1 MNITGQSALM
11 SFGTNLIRK
20 KEGKEM
26 RKQRASVS
34 FVLALAGILL
44 AAFIVTGYSTPAMA
58 QTTLKIGFMANMTG
72 PLGRDYQKLV
82 QALAAV
88 ENQKGGLTIG
98 NQKYK
103 IELIVYDSKNNAETG
118 RAAVERL
125 VFQDKVKFM
134 LGDGTVDAWYPVTES
149 NKVVSLDYT
158 PSPVI
163 LNPKL
168 KYTFQGSALNTQG
181 PEAWAWFAKTHPEL
195 KTVGGIHTD
204 NIQGH
209 NDVKALEK
217 LFAILG
223 LKLVDAIYY
232 PPETT
237 DFSAMATRMKTAN
250 PQVFTC
256 TGGGAVQDS
265 LVVKFLREAGYNGLL
280 FHYRGI
286 VPGQWAKIV
295 NIDVA
300 LKGAIFSMND
310 IDFDPPAT
318 AVAKEARDAYA
329 AKYGSWDNPS
339 PVFAVSWYALK
350 AALENAKS
358 IDPDKVAAVISSG
371 LKFNTHIAPGMMISR
386 PDQNNP
392 RTIDALYGQTMSTME
407 GGKVK
412 VLAKISREEGFD
424 LIKKS
429 GVFGTY
435 K

>member
-1 MNITGQSALM
+1 MIGAYVLLRNRILKKEVKKM
-11 SFGTNLIRK
+11 IRK
-20 KEGKEM
+20 K
-26 RKQRASVS
+26 ASALS
-34 FVLALAGILL
+34 VLTVIAGIMLVASL
-44 AAFIVTGYSTPAMA
+44 IADYGTPAMA
-58 QTTLKIGFMANMTG
+58 QATLKIGFMANMTG

-82 QALAAV
+82 EASAAV
-88 ENQKGGLTIG
+88 DNQRGGLVIG
-98 NQKYK
+98 SQKYK

-134 LGDGTVDAWYPVTES
+134 LGDGTVDAWYPVTEG
-149 NKVVSLDYT
+149 NKVVSLVYT
-158 PSPVI
+158 PSPVC

-181 PEAWAWFAKTHPEL
+181 PVAWAWLAKTHPDL

-217 LFAILG
+217 LFGILG
-223 LKLVDAIYY
+223 LKYVDAIYY

-265 LVVKFLREAGYNGLL
+265 LVVKFLREAGYNGQL

-318 AVAKEARDAYA
+318 PVAKEARDAYI

-339 PVFAVSWYALK
+339 PVFAVSWYLLK

-358 IDPDKVAAVISSG
+358 VEPDKVAAVISNG
-371 LKFNTHIAPGMMISR
+371 LKFSTHLAPGMMISR

-392 RTIDALYGQTMSTME
+392 RTIDALYGQTMATME

-412 VLAKISREEGFD
+412 VLAKVSREEGFE